1 MPNKKEAI
9 LETAVRYIAEQGGSF
24 STEQIASDL
33 GCSQSLIF
41 RYYHTKDG
49 LMSACF
55 DWICHELRLVLE
67 EVEIPQV
74 LSKESIDGYILDVWR
89 AYCDYLESRNHV
101 ASAYMYFVSTGWK
114 YPRGYGSAETVL
126 EKILGDDY
134 ERITD
139 VYPDFI
145 FAAEYVIM
153 ISNVFAAGKFIEWKG
168 DEDAARKFE
177 MILMHGIFGMDSERI
192 K

>member
-41 RYYHTKDG
+41 RYYHTKDN
-49 LMSACF
+49 LISACF
-55 DWICHELRLVLE
+55 DWICHELRLVLK
-67 EVEIPQV
+67 EVEIPRV
-74 LSKESIDGYILDVWR
+74 LSKESIDGYILNVWG
-89 AYCDYLESRNHV
+89 AYCDYLESKNHV

-134 ERITD
+134 ERITE
-139 VYPDFI
+139 VYPNFI
-145 FAAEYVIM
+145 FAAEYAIM
-153 ISNVFAAGKFIEWKG
+153 MSNVFAAGKIIEWKG

-177 MILMHGIFGMDSERI
+177 MILMYGILGMDSERI